1 MIAETLEDLKS
12 NIEKAHDA
20 LRRELARIRTGRANP
35 DILDSVRV
43 EYYGTPTPL
52 KQMATISVPEPR
64 MIVLKPFDR
73 SSIAGIET
81 AIIQG
86 DLGLNPSND
95 GELIRIPLPPLTEE
109 RRKEFVKVARK
120 VGEESKVA
128 IRKARHDAKD
138 MVDALEKDGE
148 VGADDAER
156 ARKELEEIVKAGSAR
171 VDQIVG
177 DKEKDILVV

>member
-1 MIAETLEDLKS
+1 MLDETLEDLKS

-20 LRRELARIRTGRANP
+20 LRRELAKIRTGRANP
-35 DILDSVRV
+35 DILDSIRV

-73 SSIAGIET
+73 STISSIEK

-95 GELIRIPLPPLTEE
+95 GELIRIPMPPLTEE
-109 RRKEFVKVARK
+109 RRRDLVKVAKK
-120 VGEESKVA
+120 VGEECKVA

-138 MVDALEKDGE
+138 MSDSLEKDGE
-148 VGADDAER
+148 GGADDAER
-156 ARKELEEIVKAGSAR
+156 ARKELEDLVKNASANGR
-171 VDQIVG
+171 PSAA
-177 DKEKDILVV
+177 DKEPGIPD